1 MRFIVTA
8 GPTRE
13 YLDDV
18 RFLTNAS
25 SGRMG
30 YAIARAA
37 AKRGHS
43 VHLSPARS
51 RCRSRPACASTASTS
66 TQEMYEAAKK
76 LFPRADCLIG
86 AAAPADFTPVRR
98 IKGKAKKAE
107 SSLALRLK
115 PTVDILATLGRAKS
129 QQIIIAFA
137 LEVQSPLKNARLKL
151 RRKNADAIVLNSPA
165 AIGALPLRR
174 DDPPPQRRATGSEAG
189 HQAAPRPHPRRPR
202 RIPAREPNGRK
213 RLPRR
218 SARPSWGRNIFG
230 SVPFA
235 SCASSRLNSS
245 GNDHPLRS
253 RPRARR
259 ASSSAI
265 HACASAST
273 SAGAR
278 SVGPPM
284 ARRRSDA
291 AT

>member
-30 YAIARAA
+30 YAVARMAA
-37 AKRGHS
+37 RRGHS
-43 VHLSPARS
+43 VDLLTGPVALRAPSGVRVHRAI
-51 RCRSRPACASTASTS
+51 S

-98 IKGKAKKAE
+98 IKGKAKKADA
-107 SSLALRLK
+107 SLVLQLK

-129 QQIIIAFA
+129 RQVIIAFA

-165 AIGALPLRR
+165 AIGAP
-174 DDPPPQRRATGSEAG
+174 
-189 HQAAPRPHPRRPR
+189 
-202 RIPAREPNGRK
+202 
-213 RLPRR
+213 
-218 SARPSWGRNIFG
+218 
-230 SVPFA
+230 
-235 SCASSRLNSS
+235 
-245 GNDHPLRS
+245 
-253 RPRARR
+253 
-259 ASSSAI
+259 
-265 HACASAST
+265 
-273 SAGAR
+273 
-278 SVGPPM
+278 
-284 ARRRSDA
+284 RSDA
-291 AT
+291 TILLRSGARLEVKQATKQRLGRILVGLAESLRATARDDGR

>member
-13 YLDDV
+13 HLDDV

-37 AKRGHS
+37 AQRGHS
-43 VHLSPARS
+43 VDLVTGPVSLPVPPGVRVHRV
-51 RCRSRPACASTASTS
+51 TS

-98 IKGKAKKAE
+98 VRGKAKKAE

-115 PTVDILATLGRAKS
+115 PTIDILATLGRAKS
-129 QQIIIAFA
+129 RQVIIAFA

-165 AIGALPLRR
+165 AIGAP
-174 DDPPPQRRATGSEAG
+174 
-189 HQAAPRPHPRRPR
+189 
-202 RIPAREPNGRK
+202 
-213 RLPRR
+213 
-218 SARPSWGRNIFG
+218 
-230 SVPFA
+230 
-235 SCASSRLNSS
+235 
-245 GNDHPLRS
+245 
-253 RPRARR
+253 
-259 ASSSAI
+259 
-265 HACASAST
+265 
-273 SAGAR
+273 
-278 SVGPPM
+278 
-284 ARRRSDA
+284 RSDA
-291 AT
+291 TILLRSGARLEVRQATKQRLGRILVALAESLRATARDDGR

>member
-13 YLDDV
+13 HLDDV

-37 AKRGHS
+37 ARRGHNVDLVTGPVS
-43 VHLSPARS
+43 LPVPPGVRVHRA
-51 RCRSRPACASTASTS
+51 TS

-165 AIGALPLRR
+165 AIGA
-174 DDPPPQRRATGSEAG
+174 
-189 HQAAPRPHPRRPR
+189 
-202 RIPAREPNGRK
+202 
-213 RLPRR
+213 
-218 SARPSWGRNIFG
+218 
-230 SVPFA
+230 
-235 SCASSRLNSS
+235 
-245 GNDHPLRS
+245 
-253 RPRARR
+253 
-259 ASSSAI
+259 
-265 HACASAST
+265 
-273 SAGAR
+273 
-278 SVGPPM
+278 
-284 ARRRSDA
+284 RRSDA
-291 AT
+291 TILLRTGARLEVKRATKQRLGRILVSLAESLRASRTAESV